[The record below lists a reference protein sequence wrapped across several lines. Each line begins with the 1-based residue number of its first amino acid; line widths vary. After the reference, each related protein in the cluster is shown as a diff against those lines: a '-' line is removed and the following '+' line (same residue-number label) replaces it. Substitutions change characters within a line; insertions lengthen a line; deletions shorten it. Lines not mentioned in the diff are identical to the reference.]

1 MKNGNGHKYIY
12 LSEPKLKT
20 LKFIKNYIK
29 KHNFSPTFAEI
40 SQAMKWSRARSGKI
54 VSELYDLGFISK
66 GISSHR
72 KIEMTTEQMGSV
84 ANLNINKSYPII
96 ESQAWV
102 YLRKVFLKQVLKQ

>member
-1 MKNGNGHKYIY
+1 MKNGNGHKHIY

-20 LKFIKNYIK
+20 LK
-29 KHNFSPTFAEI
+29 FSPTFAEI

-84 ANLNINKSYPII
+84 ANLNINKSYPVI
-96 ESQAWV
+96 ESQT
-102 YLRKVFLKQVLKQ
+102 

>member
-1 MKNGNGHKYIY
+1 MKNGNGKYIY

-20 LKFIKNYIK
+20 LKFITKYIE

-40 SQAMKWSRARSGKI
+40 SKALKWSRARSGKI

-66 GISSHR
+66 GINAHR

-84 ANLNINKSYPII
+84 ANLNVNKSYPI
-96 ESQAWV
+96 QGNAWV

>member
-1 MKNGNGHKYIY
+1 MKNGNGKYIY

-20 LKFIKNYIK
+20 LKFITKYIE

-40 SQAMKWSRARSGKI
+40 SKALKWSRARSGKI

-66 GISSHR
+66 GINAHR

-84 ANLNINKSYPII
+84 ANLNVNKSYPI
-96 ESQAWV
+96 QGNAWV
-102 YLRKVFLKQVLKQ
+102 YSRKVFLKQVLKQ

>member
-1 MKNGNGHKYIY
+1 MKNGNGKYIY

-20 LKFIKNYIK
+20 LKFITKYIE

-40 SQAMKWSRARSGKI
+40 SKALKWSRARSGKI

-66 GISSHR
+66 GINAHR

-84 ANLNINKSYPII
+84 ANLNVNKSYPI
-96 ESQAWV
+96 QGNAWV
-102 YLRKVFLKQVLKQ
+102 YLRKVFLRQVLRQ

>member
-1 MKNGNGHKYIY
+1 MKNGNGKYIY

-20 LKFIKNYIK
+20 LKFITKYIE

-40 SQAMKWSRARSGKI
+40 SKALKWSRARSGKI

-66 GISSHR
+66 GINAHR

-84 ANLNINKSYPII
+84 ANLNVNKSYPI
-96 ESQAWV
+96 QGNAWV
-102 YLRKVFLKQVLKQ
+102 YLRKVFLKQVLRQ

>member
-1 MKNGNGHKYIY
+1 MKNGNGKYIY

-40 SQAMKWSRARSGKI
+40 STALKWSRARSGKI

-66 GISSHR
+66 GLSSHR
-72 KIEMTTEQMGSV
+72 KIEMTPEQMGSV
-84 ANLNINKSYPII
+84 ANLNVNKSYPI
-96 ESQAWV
+96 QNNA
-102 YLRKVFLKQVLKQ
+102 

>member
-1 MKNGNGHKYIY
+1 MNNGNGHKYIY

-84 ANLNINKSYPII
+84 ANLNINKSYPVI
-96 ESQAWV
+96 ESQA
-102 YLRKVFLKQVLKQ
+102 

>member
-1 MKNGNGHKYIY
+1 MMKNGNGKYIY

-20 LKFIKNYIK
+20 LKFITKYIE

-40 SQAMKWSRARSGKI
+40 SKSMKWSRARSGKI

-84 ANLNINKSYPII
+84 ANLNMNKSYPVI
-96 ESQAWV
+96 ESQA
-102 YLRKVFLKQVLKQ
+102 

>member
-1 MKNGNGHKYIY
+1 MQNENKYIY

-20 LKFIKNYIK
+20 LKFIKQFIE

-40 SQAMKWSRARSGKI
+40 SRKFSWSRARSGKI

-72 KIEMTTEQMGSV
+72 KIEMNTEQLGSV
-84 ANLNINKSYPII
+84 GSLNMNKSYPIM
-96 ESQAWV
+96 ESRAW
-102 YLRKVFLKQVLKQ
+102 L

>member
-1 MKNGNGHKYIY
+1 MKNGNGKYIY

-20 LKFIKNYIK
+20 LKFITKYIE

-40 SQAMKWSRARSGKI
+40 SKALKWSRARSGKI

-66 GISSHR
+66 GINAHR

-84 ANLNINKSYPII
+84 ANLNVNKSYPI
-96 ESQAWV
+96 QGNAWV
-102 YLRKVFLKQVLKQ
+102 YLKKVFLKQVLKQ

>member
-1 MKNGNGHKYIY
+1 MKNGNGKYIY

-20 LKFIKNYIK
+20 LKFITKYIE

-40 SQAMKWSRARSGKI
+40 SKALKWSRARSGKI

-66 GISSHR
+66 GINAHR

-84 ANLNINKSYPII
+84 ANLNVNKSYPI
-96 ESQAWV
+96 QGNAWV
-102 YLRKVFLKQVLKQ
+102 YLKKVFLKQVLRQ

>member
-1 MKNGNGHKYIY
+1 MKNGNGKYIY

-20 LKFIKNYIK
+20 LKFITKYIE

-40 SQAMKWSRARSGKI
+40 SKALKWSRARSGKI

-66 GISSHR
+66 GINAHR

-84 ANLNINKSYPII
+84 ANLNVNKSYPVL
-96 ESQAWV
+96 ESRAWV
-102 YLRKVFLKQVLKQ
+102 